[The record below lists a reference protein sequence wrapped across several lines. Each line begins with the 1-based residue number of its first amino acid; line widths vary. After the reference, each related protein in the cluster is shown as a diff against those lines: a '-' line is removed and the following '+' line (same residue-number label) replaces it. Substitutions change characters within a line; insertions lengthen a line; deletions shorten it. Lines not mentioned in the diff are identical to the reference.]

1 MEKLPKAYFLSHNGL
16 GDNITSIGAINFL
29 SQYYDVIY
37 FLCKDIY
44 ESNVKLLFENNKC
57 VVVLPVDNKNE
68 FNRCKEILDNAHK
81 QDENVNIFVC
91 GCHTIYA
98 KSIITHP
105 ELINYQ
111 KTKKYETDYIH
122 INKFYDD
129 INLDLTIYYEY
140 FDIESSEISKELYK
154 NIENYNIIFMHTKSS
169 THDINL
175 HDIIDK
181 FINDDTYLI
190 ICANKN
196 VYSEDDLKY
205 NSANKFVNI
214 PLQHYID
221 TIKNSKEIHVV
232 NSCFS
237 CIVYPLYKTNRLP
250 DSNVNII
257 SRIT

>member
-1 MEKLPKAYFLSHNGL
+1 M
-16 GDNITSIGAINFL
+16 
-29 SQYYDVIY
+29 
-37 FLCKDIY
+37 
-44 ESNVKLLFENNKC
+44 
-57 VVVLPVDNKNE
+57 
-68 FNRCKEILDNAHK
+68 
-81 QDENVNIFVC
+81 
-91 GCHTIYA
+91 
-98 KSIITHP
+98 
-105 ELINYQ
+105 
-111 KTKKYETDYIH
+111 H
-122 INKFYDD
+122 I
-129 INLDLTIYYEY
+129 
-140 FDIESSEISKELYK
+140 
-154 NIENYNIIFMHTKSS
+154 KSS
-169 THDINL
+169 THGNINL
-175 HDIIDK
+175 DHIIDK